1 MARLHQLTPALV
13 GLVLASSSATAVQ
26 AQRQVPTPVPGP
38 AALTAVPSTIAARVG
53 DRTTVRITS
62 PLPTGASRFEVWG
75 LGTGFIIDRSATR
88 GDSVVVAL
96 TEPGSG
102 SLFVAIAYRDNRLG
116 PRLEIPIVV
125 SPLEEVSGGEDDA
138 PPARAVLLDVSF
150 DRDPGC
156 DTRSS
161 GPLQFSDGALV
172 FRWAPGS
179 YQNESSNGG
188 ICVLPLAHGGA
199 YDVVVEYGVVVHA
212 PYLRGVD
219 GEEKNAILQMD
230 GCPAGTNNYI
240 QITQPGGSGEYHGNF
255 GVVFALIRSTGAQ
268 DRVRVDR
275 QVSLAPDVEH
285 RIRWRIKTSSA
296 MGARDG
302 ILQAWVNGI
311 QVVDRRSED
320 IARCRINRFA
330 PYPQMGNDS
339 PSDRRVREH
348 RVRYTFARV
357 VAVSR

>member
-1 MARLHQLTPALV
+1 MAPLHYLTTLLVALV
-13 GLVLASSSATAVQ
+13 LVPSTDMTAQ
-26 AQRQVPTPVPGP
+26 AQRQSP
-38 AALTAVPSTIAARVG
+38 APLPRPAPFTAEPSAISATVG
-53 DRTTVRITS
+53 DRTTVRITG
-62 PLPTGASRFEVWG
+62 PLPSDATRFEVWG

-96 TEPGSG
+96 TEAGSG
-102 SLFVAIAYRDNRLG
+102 TLFVAIAYRDNRLG
-116 PRLEIPIVV
+116 ARLEIPIVV
-125 SPLEEVSGGEDDA
+125 KPLGEESGGDDDA
-138 PPARAVLLDVSF
+138 APVRAVLLDVGF

-156 DTRSS
+156 DTRPS
-161 GPLQFSDGALV
+161 GPLDFSDGALV

-179 YQNESSNGG
+179 HQNESSNGG
-188 ICVLPLAHGGA
+188 VCVLPLARGGA
-199 YDVVVEYGVVVHA
+199 YDVVVEYGVIVHA
-212 PYLRGVD
+212 PYMRGVD
-219 GEEKNAILQMD
+219 GEEKNAILQMV
-230 GCPAGTNNYI
+230 GCPVGTNNYI

-255 GVVFALIRSTGAQ
+255 GLAFALIRSTGAQ

-311 QVVDRRSED
+311 EVIDHRNED

-339 PSDRRVREH
+339 PSDRRAREH